1 MSLVNISSIANL
13 ARKPFPVRP
22 SPCSP
27 FFLFFFFFFFFV
39 CTKRTMVTIVF
50 HRNKI
55 KQRATVRLTARGR
68 VPTFCS
74 LLFPR
79 WWKPVQFPRVRRGNY
94 SKTEIVARGENGWRS
109 DAKTFHGPFTAD
121 QLPRGNCHPLKSP
134 HTDPISFPRFF
145 PVLSSATLSRAKSC
159 TLSYPDHR
167 FTQSNGLIV
176 DR

>member
-1 MSLVNISSIANL
+1 MA
-13 ARKPFPVRP
+13 
-22 SPCSP
+22 
-27 FFLFFFFFFFFV
+27 
-39 CTKRTMVTIVF
+39 TIVF

-94 SKTEIVARGENGWRS
+94 SKTEIVARGENGWKS

-145 PVLSSATLSRAKSC
+145 PCTFFRYPFPREIVHVVLPRPSFHSIERINCRSIAAEWYGANLRRRTRKWHEHFAWQA
-159 TLSYPDHR
+159 YH
-167 FTQSNGLIV
+167 
-176 DR
+176 